1 MTTQTSSIPCP
12 QCENGQLSAVATA
25 PYARG
30 FLLAYQMGSKKIVG
44 CKRCVAGGLRQEAGK
59 SLLFG
64 WFSIT
69 ALILNIFFI
78 PWNLL
83 RSFFVSDDD
92 LAVSKFLDEVGV
104 PKPGTEYR
112 LTDAFYS
119 AAATMIRAD
128 GKIEDAEIEAAV
140 AIGQQMLPEFDAQA
154 FLAVLDSK
162 APTQSLD
169 ATATVFR
176 VYLTEEGQTMVFR
189 YLMGIALADGDFAKS
204 EDKMMERLADKI
216 GIGKQ
221 AYRTFRDEMFEAT

>member
-1 MTTQTSSIPCP
+1 MTEQTSSIPCP
-12 QCENGQLSAVATA
+12 ICEDRHLSAVATA
-25 PYARG
+25 PFARG

-44 CKRCVAGGLRQEAGK
+44 CKRCVSRGLRQEAGK

-69 ALILNIFFI
+69 ALVLNVFFI

-83 RSFFVSDDD
+83 RSFIVADDD

-128 GKIEDAEIEAAV
+128 GKIEQSEIDAAIS
-140 AIGQQMLPEFDAQA
+140 IGQQMLPEFDPQA
-154 FLAVLDSK
+154 LLDVLNTK
-162 APTQSLD
+162 TATQSLD

-176 VYLTEEGQTMVFR
+176 VYLTEDGQAMMFR
-189 YLMGIALADGDFAKS
+189 YLMAIALADGDFAKS

-221 AYRTFRDEMFEAT
+221 AYRTFRDEMFEAA